1 MMKDRYDGAPG
12 KEAANANNRQRRF
25 EAEHN
30 SKDAFVKKVQND
42 QARMAGKKPD
52 LKDKAMHFNA
62 YMCNN
67 GEHAQEFGR
76 ELTKGLDKTAFPL
89 K

>member
-1 MMKDRYDGAPG
+1 MRYDGLKG
-12 KEAANANNRQRRF
+12 KENVNAQNRQRRL

-30 SKDAFVKKVQND
+30 SIDAFVKKVQSQ
-42 QARMAGKKPD
+42 QAKYAGKAPVLKPEAE
-52 LKDKAMHFNA
+52 KFNA

-67 GEHAQEFGR
+67 GEHAQEFAR
-76 ELTKGLDKTAFPL
+76 SLTKGLDKVAYPV